1 MDNKAVHQP
10 MVIDEPQNEV
20 QNSNIHP
27 LSDHMNISVAFKEIV
42 SKDPPRY
49 IKFIEA
55 VNKTFEEI
63 SDCVG
68 PEEFKNIMGDIS
80 FLKSKRNVT
89 NLLTT
94 LKTQINSLMSKHFE
108 QIIEEENL
116 SELFTKKNSLN
127 EEEAKKYYIDHD
139 SMEIIELEESLHQLE
154 LQIMG
159 LEETNEVLFNQGKFN
174 KQRFDQLSERITM
187 LIDECQ
193 TKYTDCIQQT
203 DLIREDFTNILKDL

>member
-1 MDNKAVHQP
+1 MDNKAVHP
-10 MVIDEPQNEV
+10 SMVTDKPQNEGLD
-20 QNSNIHP
+20 SNFHP

-49 IKFIEA
+49 TKFLEA
-55 VNKTFEEI
+55 INKTFEEI
-63 SDCVG
+63 SDCIG

-94 LKTQINSLMSKHFE
+94 LKTQINNLMSKHFE

-127 EEEAKKYYIDHD
+127 EEEAKKYYIDND
-139 SMEIIELEESLHQLE
+139 SMEIIELEESLHQLDV
-154 LQIMG
+154 QIMG
-159 LEETNEVLFNQGKFN
+159 LEETNEVLFNQATFN
-174 KQRFDQLSERITM
+174 KQRFDQLSERITA

-193 TKYTDCIQQT
+193 TKYTECVRQT
-203 DLIREDFTNILKDL
+203 ELIRKDFPNILKDL